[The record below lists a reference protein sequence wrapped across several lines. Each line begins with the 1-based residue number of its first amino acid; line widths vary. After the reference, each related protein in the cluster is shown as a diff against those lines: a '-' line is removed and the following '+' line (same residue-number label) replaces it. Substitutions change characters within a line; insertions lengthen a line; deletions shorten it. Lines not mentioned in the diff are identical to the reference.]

1 MNNTA
6 PAPELIWQIELTETE
21 RLLVT
26 FAVCSLNN
34 TNRRYELSTYDQIQL
49 EKLAARFDWNKP

>member
-6 PAPELIWQIELTETE
+6 PTPELTWQIELTETE

-26 FAVCSLNN
+26 YAVCSLNN
-34 TNRRYELSTYDQIQL
+34 TERRYDLSPYDQTQL
-49 EKLAARFDWNKP
+49 EKLAARFDWSKP